1 MKRRRIYLYA
11 GLPLAVLFVGF
22 GAWFVYAELTSRS
35 GLNFNHDFH
44 VKAGADC
51 DLCHQVDSQDPRF
64 VSFPDHDNCSVCHEE
79 AVAGTSKDK
88 NCELCHT
95 NPDYATRV
103 RKGQVLS
110 PLVRFDHALHAAQ
123 KVGCDA
129 CHPTPDEPFLS
140 NDEML
145 PKMEAC
151 IACHQSRRV
160 ADVKDCSTCHPG
172 GWQKV
177 APPSHAASWVSLHPR
192 DLNKKLID
200 SDCRVCHTAQLGNS
214 CTACHHQKGPKAAK
228 TEDCAICHGKG
239 FQDRRPKDHGPQ
251 WTLTHGRNL
260 SQARI
265 EANCALCHTQRSG
278 NDCLSC
284 HRREAPQSHN
294 LAWTIK
300 SHGQTARRDRE
311 RCSVCHDQSECVACH
326 TTNPP
331 SSHTGL
337 WGSPRDR
344 HCINCHME
352 RDNYAS
358 GGVGSNCS
366 FCHRS
371 AEVYAA
377 HTSLPRPTTAGT
389 PPQPHPYLDSCTN
402 CHHVGG
408 SGGPIPHPYPTTT
421 TQCRSCHY

>member
-1 MKRRRIYLYA
+1 MKRRRIYLYV
-11 GLPLAVLFVGF
+11 GLPLAVLFAGF

-44 VKAGADC
+44 AKAGADC
-51 DLCHQVDSQDPRF
+51 DLCHQLNEKDPRF
-64 VSFPDHDNCSVCHEE
+64 VSFPDHEACSLCHAE
-79 AVAGTSKDK
+79 AVEGKAEGK

-95 NPDYATRV
+95 NPDYSTKV

-110 PLVRFDHALHAAQ
+110 PLVRFDHALHAKNQ
-123 KVGCDA
+123 VGCDA
-129 CHPTPDEPFLS
+129 CHPVPDEPFLTD
-140 NDEML
+140 DEML
-145 PKMEAC
+145 PKMEPTC
-151 IACHQSRRV
+151 IACHQQRQV
-160 ADVKDCSTCHPG
+160 ADVKDCSTCHLE
-172 GWQKV
+172 GWQKI
-177 APPSHAASWVSLHPR
+177 APLSHTETTWVSLHPR
-192 DLNKKLID
+192 DLNKKIVD
-200 SDCRVCHTAQLGNS
+200 SDCKVCHTAKLGNS
-214 CTACHHQKGPKAAK
+214 CTACHHQKGVKAAK
-228 TEDCAICHGKG
+228 TENCAVCHGKG

-251 WTLTHGRNL
+251 WTLTHGKNL

-265 EANCALCHTQRSG
+265 DANCALCHTQRSG

-284 HRREAPQSHN
+284 HRREAPKSHN
-294 LAWTIK
+294 TAWTIK

-366 FCHRS
+366 FCHQS
-371 AEVYAA
+371 AEVYAK
-377 HTSLPRPTTAGT
+377 HQSVPRPSDHASWTAECS
-389 PPQPHPYLDSCTN
+389 Q
-402 CHHVGG
+402 CHYAGG
-408 SGGPIPHPYPTTT
+408 LGPVVRHPYPPD
-421 TQCRSCHY
+421 TQKCMACHPL